1 MCNFK
6 WTFLLLFCV
15 LTTSFSQTKTIEKG
29 TYISTNKSQKIKLNL
44 LEDNKYDLVFYSG
57 EYKIKGDSLLFSQ
70 KDKSENAFNV
80 TFNKGKKADKIKVKF
95 VDPSYYSFYI
105 GTQNGNGPINYTRL
119 SDIKSKVDP
128 EWKSLDV
135 EFDLETPAEFLYL
148 VYEKYQ
154 EESQISKFAIP
165 KDASEIVIKYELD
178 ALVNMNLVGVFDKK
192 NNELKISENGA
203 QNPLVFINAKDVKP
217 EETQNAKS
225 ITNEKVLNWSY
236 PGKEP
241 LVSDDFG
248 TDFAVDSNSTY
259 QNSNFNFKFKIA
271 DNLKTA
277 LSDTK
282 ASKSKFLVVGV
293 DTKNPAAK
301 TDFAAFIKGLEEQV
315 SYSMYNGYDPQYDV
329 FNYYLATA
337 NDKKWLKT
345 NAITND
351 PSVIVLNGDGEI
363 LATAKSNLLDKK
375 SEFSYYDNFYKS
387 LQVTSA
393 FYGFKKVQTN
403 KKATD
408 ADLITAFHNVAIT
421 ELPYD
426 YNYSTDSTYADEV
439 TYFKNVKVS
448 LDKKEINQLWKK
460 VIEAHQK
467 DTKPNRLLVETIL
480 KEIKNQGFYKHFF
493 NEDKVLNDTDFLS
506 IDYLLKHYDAI
517 QQWNVQNEQ
526 GENVLAIGNLSA
538 EIANALQ
545 QSTYIPQE
553 GVEGTANQDKTNAV
567 YKKMIAAGKGNYDCY
582 RNYFAFLTSESEQKG
597 DDTPLMKEFS
607 AYFDTYLSPEKGNVI
622 QRLDDMYANVGT
634 DYQYMYGD
642 WTSFKDYHSNLAN
655 SVAWAVTLKPEN
667 ASYIK
672 AAIAWSEY
680 SLLITKNN
688 SYYLDTLAQL
698 YYKDGQKNKAIE
710 TQQLAVK
717 FISSVFDEQ
726 TATEIR
732 ETLSKMQNGTY

>member
-15 LTTSFSQTKTIEKG
+15 ISTSFSQINTIEKG

-70 KDKSENAFNV
+70 KDKSENVFAV
-80 TFNKGKKADKIKVKF
+80 TFNKGKKTNKIKVKF
-95 VDPSYYSFYI
+95 VDPSYHSFYI
-105 GTQNGNGPINYTRL
+105 GTQNDNGPITYTRL
-119 SDIKSKVDP
+119 SDIKSQLDP
-128 EWKSLDV
+128 EWKNLDV
-135 EFDLETPAEFLYL
+135 EFDVDATADYLYL

-165 KDASEIVIKYELD
+165 KDASEVIVKYEMD
-178 ALVNMNLVGVFDKK
+178 ALVNLNLTGVFDKK

-203 QNPLVFINAKDVKP
+203 QNPLVFVNAKDIKP
-217 EETQNAKS
+217 EENQNAKS

-236 PGKEP
+236 PGKEA
-241 LVSDDFG
+241 LISDDFG
-248 TDFAVDSNSTY
+248 VEVAVDSNSTY
-259 QNSNFNFKFKIA
+259 QNSNFSFKYKIA

-277 LSDTK
+277 LSETK
-282 ASKSKFLVVGV
+282 AAKNKFLVVGV
-293 DTKNPAAK
+293 DIKNPEAK
-301 TDFAAFIKGLEEQV
+301 THFNAFIKGVEEQV
-315 SYSMYNGYDPQYDV
+315 SYSMYDGYDAKFDV

-351 PSVIVLNGDGEI
+351 PSVVVLNGDGDI
-363 LATAKSNLLDKK
+363 LATAKSSLLDKQ
-375 SEFSYYDNFYKS
+375 SEFSYYDNFYKT
-387 LQVTSA
+387 LQATSA
-393 FYGFKKVQTN
+393 FYGFKKVQAN

-408 ADLITAFHNVAIT
+408 ADLINAFYNVAVT

-426 YNYSTDSTYADEV
+426 YNYSTDSAYADEV
-439 TYFKNVKVS
+439 TYFKTVKVS

-467 DTKPNRLLVETIL
+467 DTKPNRLLAETIL
-480 KEIKNQGFYKHFF
+480 KEIKNQGFSKHFF

-517 QQWNVQNEQ
+517 QQLNLQNEQ
-526 GENVLAIGNLSA
+526 KEAVLTIGNLSA
-538 EIANALQ
+538 EIATALQ
-545 QSTYIPQE
+545 QSSYLPQE

-567 YKKMIAAGKGNYDCY
+567 YKKLIASGKGNYDCY
-582 RNYFAFLTSESEQKG
+582 RNYFAFLTSESEQNG
-597 DDTPLMKEFS
+597 NDIPLIKEFS

-688 SYYLDTLAQL
+688 PYYLDTLAQL

-710 TQQLAVK
+710 TQLLAVK
-717 FISSVFDEQ
+717 YIGSVYDEQ
-726 TATEIR
+726 TASEIR